1 MSVNEPAAST
11 AGPAVPPARPAAS
24 NTALAAY
31 GRAPVVFQPAPA
43 VRASARV
50 AVPPGSVVPPAPA
63 VVPPAP
69 AVHPPDPYPDPAA
82 HKDRRP
88 GTSAREREGG
98 ETGQA
103 GHPETSEG
111 SRALVPRRGFRRTL
125 LPIVVA
131 ALAALAIATGYLAV
145 VQLRPDGEVGRW
157 TAAGTVAEAAPTW
170 NPQAATTP
178 NPFGTTLAALTGAP
192 TRLRIP
198 AIGVTTTL
206 ESLHLDRTGV
216 LIPPANFAKAG
227 WYADGTAPGD
237 PGPAVIAGHV
247 DSQRGPAV
255 FYRLRELTPGD
266 RIDVVRGGRT
276 VRFTVMSSAW
286 YPKDAFPTDRV
297 YGPTP
302 DRQLRLITCGGVF
315 DRRLRSYRD
324 NLVVYAVA
332 G

>member
-1 MSVNEPAAST
+1 MVVVRASAPVPAWTGWFA
-11 AGPAVPPARPAAS
+11 PAVPPPDAVPDPVPAAS
-24 NTALAAY
+24 PRSGT
-31 GRAPVVFQPAPA
+31 GDREA
-43 VRASARV
+43 VA
-50 AVPPGSVVPPAPA
+50 
-63 VVPPAP
+63 
-69 AVHPPDPYPDPAA
+69 
-82 HKDRRP
+82 
-88 GTSAREREGG
+88 G

-103 GHPETSEG
+103 GQPRTSDG
-111 SRALVPRRGFRRTL
+111 SRPLVPRKGFRRAI
-125 LPIVVA
+125 LPVLIAV
-131 ALAALAIATGYLAV
+131 LAAFAAATAYLV
-145 VQLRPDGEVGRW
+145 VVLPRPDGAVGRW
-157 TAAGTVAEAAPTW
+157 TTAGTVAAAAPGRSARAVTG
-170 NPQAATTP
+170 A
-178 NPFGTTLAALTGAP
+178 NPFGTTLPALTGPP

-198 AIGVTTTL
+198 AIGVDTGL

-216 LIPPANFAKAG
+216 LTPPENFAKAG
-227 WYADGTAPGD
+227 WYADGTSPGD

-247 DSQRGPAV
+247 DSRRGPAV

-266 RIDVVRGGRT
+266 RIDVLRGGRT
-276 VRFTVMSSAW
+276 VRFTVVSAAW